1 MQFIARQPIFDV
13 ERRVQAYELLFR
25 DSTENRFAG
34 IDPDLASQEAFD
46 IAVLLGL
53 DVLSEGYSLFLNC
66 PHDFLVER
74 YPTLFPPDFTVI
86 EVLETVEPDEP
97 VLAALREMKR
107 AGYRIAL
114 DDYVDAPR
122 FAPLVELADIIKIDF
137 RTTPAAVRGELVER
151 YNHGR
156 RQLLAEKIETQEEL
170 AEAAR
175 LGFALFQGYFFG
187 KPEMLTT
194 GKVPVLVDTHLRIQ
208 RALSSP
214 ALDLIAIE
222 QLIKSEPALC
232 YRLLRYLQSPGF
244 YLQTEIMS
252 ILHALALLGENEL
265 RKWLMLMASVVAA
278 GGEPNP
284 EPIARALA
292 RARFAELLAPF
303 VALSAS
309 SLYLTSLFAQMERI
323 VNRPLATDRG
333 RSGAAGRGARG
344 VSGRGNAAAA
354 LSGAGGSVRSRGL
367 AEERFAAATL
377 SDTRDRVACH
387 ATRGGGVG
395 EPHDK
400 LRSRAEGPAVD
411 GIAHSARG
419 FGANHHAAPA
429 IGTTSQ
435 TVDAGNRVR
444 FF

>member
-1 MQFIARQPIFDV
+1 MRFIARQPIFDC

-25 DSTENRFAG
+25 DSAANHFAG
-34 IDPDLASQEAFD
+34 GDPDLASGEAFD
-46 IAVLLGL
+46 TAVLLGL

-114 DDYVDAPR
+114 DDYVDEPR
-122 FAPLVELADIIKIDF
+122 FAPLVELADLIKIDF
-137 RTTPAAVRGELVER
+137 RQTPAAARAGLVER

-175 LGFALFQGYFFG
+175 LGFALFQGYFLG
-187 KPEMLTT
+187 KPEMMTT
-194 GKVPVLVDTHLRIQ
+194 KKVPVLADTHLRIQ
-208 RALSSP
+208 RALLSP

-222 QLIKSEPALC
+222 QLIKSEPTLC
-232 YRLLRYLQSPGF
+232 YRLLRYLESPAF

-252 ILHALALLGENEL
+252 ILHALALLGEREL

-303 VALSAS
+303 VALPGS
-309 SLYLTSLFAQMERI
+309 SLYLTSLFAQMEGL
-323 VNRPLATDRG
+323 VNRSLATIVDEVVLPEEVREALLGEATPLRQCQELVAAYERG
-333 RSGAAGRGARG
+333 DWRKCDALRRRFQIPEIELRAMRREAAVWASRMTNCDVALEKQLP
-344 VSGRGNAAAA
+344 VASQAA
-354 LSGAGGSVRSRGL
+354 RSR
-367 AEERFAAATL
+367 
-377 SDTRDRVACH
+377 
-387 ATRGGGVG
+387 
-395 EPHDK
+395 
-400 LRSRAEGPAVD
+400 
-411 GIAHSARG
+411 SAPIVMLHR
-419 FGANHHAAPA
+419 
-429 IGTTSQ
+429 Q
-435 TVDAGNRVR
+435 
-444 FF
+444 

>member
-25 DSTENRFAG
+25 DSTENRCAG

-137 RTTPAAVRGELVER
+137 RTTPAAVRGELAER

-323 VNRPLATDRG
+323 VNRPLAKIVDEVVLPEEVREALAGEATPLRHCQELVAAYDRG
-333 RSGAAGRGARG
+333 DWRKSDSLRRRFQIPEIELRAMRREAAVWASRMT
-344 VSGRGNAAAA
+344 NCDLA
-354 LSGAGGSVRSRGL
+354 LKDQLSMPSHKAHAG
-367 AEERFAAATL
+367 
-377 SDTRDRVACH
+377 
-387 ATRGGGVG
+387 
-395 EPHDK
+395 
-400 LRSRAEGPAVD
+400 
-411 GIAHSARG
+411 SAPIIMLHR
-419 FGANHHAAPA
+419 
-429 IGTTSQ
+429 Q
-435 TVDAGNRVR
+435 
-444 FF
+444 

>member
-25 DSTENRFAG
+25 DSKENRFAG
-34 IDPDLASQEAFD
+34 PDPDLASEEAFD
-46 IAVLLGL
+46 TAVLLGL

-97 VLAALREMKR
+97 VLAALGEMKD

-114 DDYVDAPR
+114 DDYVDDRR

-137 RTTPAAVRGELVER
+137 RATPARARGELVQR

-156 RQLLAEKIETQEEL
+156 RQLLAEKVETEEEL
-170 AEAAR
+170 AEAAE
-175 LGFALFQGYFFG
+175 LGFALFQGYLFG
-187 KPEMLTT
+187 KPEVLTT
-194 GKVPVLVDTHLRIQ
+194 EKVPVLADTHLRIQ

-214 ALDLIAIE
+214 ELDLIAIE

-232 YRLLRYLQSPGF
+232 YRLLRYLQSPAF

-252 ILHALALLGENEL
+252 VLHVLALLGESEL

-303 VALSAS
+303 VALPAS
-309 SLYLTSLFAQMERI
+309 SLFLTSLFARMEGI
-323 VNRPLATDRG
+323 VNRPLATIVDEVVLPEEVREGLLGEATPLGQCQELVAACERG
-333 RSGAAGRGARG
+333 DWQKCESLRRRFQIPEIELRAMRREAAMWASRVTNCDLPREEPLALATTAARLP
-344 VSGRGNAAAA
+344 A
-354 LSGAGGSVRSRGL
+354 
-367 AEERFAAATL
+367 
-377 SDTRDRVACH
+377 
-387 ATRGGGVG
+387 
-395 EPHDK
+395 PIIM
-400 LRSRAEGPAVD
+400 LRR
-411 GIAHSARG
+411 
-419 FGANHHAAPA
+419 
-429 IGTTSQ
+429 
-435 TVDAGNRVR
+435 
-444 FF
+444 